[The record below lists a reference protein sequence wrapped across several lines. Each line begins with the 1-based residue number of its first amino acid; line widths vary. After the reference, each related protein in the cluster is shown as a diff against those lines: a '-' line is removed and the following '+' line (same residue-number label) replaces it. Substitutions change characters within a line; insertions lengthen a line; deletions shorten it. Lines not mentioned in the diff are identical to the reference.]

1 MQLYQSAFV
10 AVATALA
17 ILSYVPYTRSILKG
31 KTKPSRAT
39 FGIWALISVV
49 EVGSYAASGA
59 RSTLL
64 LPLVYAIGG
73 IVVFCLSIKHGVGG
87 AQRLDLFCLVGA
99 ILGVVC
105 WVLTKNPQVALY
117 LSMLASGFGF
127 VPTIK
132 KAYLHPETEDALAWS
147 LSGVAAI
154 LNVLAISNWAL
165 YNYSYP
171 LFMLLFDGMIAILAV
186 FPKLL
191 RYKSGRK
198 SAELVSRVD

>member
-1 MQLYQSAFV
+1 MQLYQPILV

-17 ILSYVPYTRSILKG
+17 ILSYVPYIRSILKG
-31 KTKPSRAT
+31 KTRPSRAT

-49 EVGSYAASGA
+49 EVGSYTASGA

-73 IVVFCLSIKHGVGG
+73 IAVFCLSLTRGVGG
-87 AQRLDLFCLVGA
+87 TQKVDLFCLAGA
-99 ILGVVC
+99 LLGVIC
-105 WVLTKNPQVALY
+105 WVLTKNPHVALY

-132 KAYLHPETEDALAWS
+132 KAYFQPETEDALAWS
-147 LSGVAAI
+147 LSGVAAV
-154 LNVLAISNWAL
+154 LNVLAISNRVV

-171 LFMLLFDGMIAILAV
+171 LFMLVFDGLIALLAV
-186 FPKLL
+186 FPNLL
-191 RYKSGRK
+191 RYKT
-198 SAELVSRVD
+198 AELASKLD

>member
-1 MQLYQSAFV
+1 MQFYQSVFV

-17 ILSYVPYTRSILKG
+17 ILSYAPYIRSILKG

-73 IVVFCLSIKHGVGG
+73 IAVFCLSIKRGVGG
-87 AQRLDLFCLVGA
+87 TQKLDVFCLAGA
-99 ILGVVC
+99 ALGVIC
-105 WVLTKNPQVALY
+105 WALTKNPHVALY
-117 LSMLASGFGF
+117 LSMTASGFGF
-127 VPTIK
+127 IPTIK
-132 KAYLHPETEDALAWS
+132 KAYLHPETEDALAWG
-147 LSGVAAI
+147 LSGIAAI
-154 LNVLAISNWAL
+154 LNVLAISNWML

-171 LFMLLFDGMIAILAV
+171 IFMLLFDGIIALLAI

-191 RYKSGRK
+191 RYKSAPK
-198 SAELVSRVD
+198 PVEFVSKID